1 LAKRRYE
8 ILSIKNIRTKRK
20 INDRRIKVKEYQ
32 NKIEKIK
39 IKISDVL
46 EELAD
51 YLESDEMT
59 SELIEEEIKSTFNFI
74 KNNYLEE
81 LKEIEEEGYELTSEE
96 AFDLRYDIL
105 EAEMM
110 GN

>member
-1 LAKRRYE
+1 M
-8 ILSIKNIRTKRK
+8 
-20 INDRRIKVKEYQ
+20 KEYQ
-32 NKIEKIK
+32 NNIENIK
-39 IKISDVL
+39 NQISEDL
-46 EELAD
+46 EELID
-51 YLESDEMT
+51 VIKIEDMT
-59 SELIEEEIKSTFNFI
+59 AELIEQEIDFIVKYI
-74 KNNYLEE
+74 KNNRLKK

>member
-1 LAKRRYE
+1 M
-8 ILSIKNIRTKRK
+8 
-20 INDRRIKVKEYQ
+20 KEYQ
-32 NKIEKIK
+32 NKIETIK
-39 IKISDVL
+39 EQISEDL
-46 EELAD
+46 EELID
-51 YLESDEMT
+51 VIKIENMT
-59 SELIEEEIKSTFNFI
+59 AELIEREIDFIVKYI
-74 KNNYLEE
+74 KNNRLKK

>member
-1 LAKRRYE
+1 M
-8 ILSIKNIRTKRK
+8 
-20 INDRRIKVKEYQ
+20 KEYQ
-32 NKIEKIK
+32 NNVENIK
-39 IKISDVL
+39 NQISEDL
-46 EELAD
+46 EELID
-51 YLESDEMT
+51 VIKIENMT
-59 SELIEEEIKSTFNFI
+59 AELIEKEIDFIVKYI
-74 KNNYLEE
+74 KNNRLKK

>member
-1 LAKRRYE
+1 M
-8 ILSIKNIRTKRK
+8 
-20 INDRRIKVKEYQ
+20 KEYQ

-39 IKISDVL
+39 EQIASDL
-46 EELAD
+46 EDL
-51 YLESDEMT
+51 SDLIQNEDMT
-59 SELIEEEIKSTFNFI
+59 AELIEKELEYIFKTIKENEIK
-74 KNNYLEE
+74 K

-105 EAEMM
+105 EAQAT

>member
-1 LAKRRYE
+1 M
-8 ILSIKNIRTKRK
+8 
-20 INDRRIKVKEYQ
+20 KEYQ
-32 NKIEKIK
+32 NKIEKVK
-39 IKISDVL
+39 RKISDVL
-46 EELAD
+46 EELVD

-81 LKEIEEEGYELTSEE
+81 LKEIEEEGYKLTSEE
-96 AFDLRYDIL
+96 AFDLKYDIL
-105 EAEMM
+105 EDEMM

>member
-1 LAKRRYE
+1 M
-8 ILSIKNIRTKRK
+8 
-20 INDRRIKVKEYQ
+20 KEYQ

-39 IKISDVL
+39 EKIASDL
-46 EELAD
+46 EDL
-51 YLESDEMT
+51 SDLIQKEEMT
-59 SELIEEEIKSTFNFI
+59 AELIEEEIKSTFNFV

-105 EAEMM
+105 EAQAT

>member
-1 LAKRRYE
+1 M
-8 ILSIKNIRTKRK
+8 
-20 INDRRIKVKEYQ
+20 KEYQ

>member
-1 LAKRRYE
+1 M
-8 ILSIKNIRTKRK
+8 
-20 INDRRIKVKEYQ
+20 KEYQ

-39 IKISDVL
+39 EKIASDL
-46 EELAD
+46 EDL
-51 YLESDEMT
+51 SDLIQKEEMT
-59 SELIEEEIKSTFNFI
+59 AELIEEEIKSTFNFV

-105 EAEMM
+105 EAQTT

>member
-1 LAKRRYE
+1 M
-8 ILSIKNIRTKRK
+8 
-20 INDRRIKVKEYQ
+20 KEYQ

-39 IKISDVL
+39 EQIASDL
-46 EELAD
+46 EDLSEVIQK
-51 YLESDEMT
+51 EEMT
-59 SELIEEEIKSTFNFI
+59 AELIEQEIDFIVKYI
-74 KNNYLEE
+74 KNNRLKK

-105 EAEMM
+105 EAQAT

>member
-1 LAKRRYE
+1 M
-8 ILSIKNIRTKRK
+8 
-20 INDRRIKVKEYQ
+20 KEYQ

-39 IKISDVL
+39 ERIASDL
-46 EELAD
+46 EDL
-51 YLESDEMT
+51 SDLIQKEEMT
-59 SELIEEEIKSTFNFI
+59 AELIEKEIKSTFNFI

-96 AFDLRYDIL
+96 AFDLRYDFL
-105 EAEMM
+105 EAQAT

>member
-1 LAKRRYE
+1 M
-8 ILSIKNIRTKRK
+8 
-20 INDRRIKVKEYQ
+20 KEYQ
-32 NKIEKIK
+32 NKIEKVK
-39 IKISDVL
+39 RKISDVL

-81 LKEIEEEGYELTSEE
+81 LKEIEEEGYKLTSEE
-96 AFDLRYDIL
+96 AFDLKYDIL
-105 EAEMM
+105 EDEMM

>member
-1 LAKRRYE
+1 M
-8 ILSIKNIRTKRK
+8 
-20 INDRRIKVKEYQ
+20 KEYQ

-105 EAEMM
+105 EAQMM

>member
-1 LAKRRYE
+1 M
-8 ILSIKNIRTKRK
+8 
-20 INDRRIKVKEYQ
+20 KEYQ
-32 NKIEKIK
+32 NNIENIK
-39 IKISDVL
+39 NQISEDL
-46 EELAD
+46 EELID
-51 YLESDEMT
+51 VIKIENMT
-59 SELIEEEIKSTFNFI
+59 AELIEQEIDFIVKYI
-74 KNNYLEE
+74 KNNRLKK

>member
-1 LAKRRYE
+1 M
-8 ILSIKNIRTKRK
+8 
-20 INDRRIKVKEYQ
+20 KEYQ

-39 IKISDVL
+39 RKISDVL

-51 YLESDEMT
+51 YLESDDMT
-59 SELIEEEIKSTFNFI
+59 SELIAEEIKSTFNFI

>member
-1 LAKRRYE
+1 M
-8 ILSIKNIRTKRK
+8 
-20 INDRRIKVKEYQ
+20 KEYQ

-39 IKISDVL
+39 RKISDVL

-51 YLESDEMT
+51 YLESDET
-59 SELIEEEIKSTFNFI
+59 TAELIENEIKSTFNFI
-74 KNNYLEE
+74 KNIYLSTM
-81 LKEIEEEGYELTSEE
+81 KEIEEEGYELTSEE

-105 EAEMM
+105 EAQAT